1 MELRTVVLLRFVT
14 GTLISL
20 SLVNGYDVDDSILH
34 RVTFAAG
41 PAKSSMADV
50 KKGKYT
56 TSKA

>member
-41 PAKSSMADV
+41 PAKPSMDDDV
-50 KKGKYT
+50 KKGK
-56 TSKA
+56 